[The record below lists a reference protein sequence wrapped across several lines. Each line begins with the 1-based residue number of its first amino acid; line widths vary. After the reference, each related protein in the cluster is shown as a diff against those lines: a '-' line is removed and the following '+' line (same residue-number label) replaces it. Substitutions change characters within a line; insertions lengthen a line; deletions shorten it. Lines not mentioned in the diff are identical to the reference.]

1 MIELEGISK
10 TYTRSE
16 HGIVQALKSV
26 SIHIAPGEFVVV
38 RGASGSGKSTLLNI
52 LGCLDLPSAGSYR
65 LDGEDVARY
74 SDTQLARVRNAKIGF
89 IFQSFNLLPRTT
101 ALENVEIPMVYDRGL
116 VDRRRALGA
125 LERVGLAARA
135 SHFAT
140 ELSGGEQQR
149 VAVARALIN
158 SPALILADEPTGNLD
173 LVAGREV
180 MGLLTDLYK
189 EGRTIL
195 LVTHDDAVAAYASR
209 EILLRDGSV
218 VSDQIRVATL
228 VEGAQ

>member
-1 MIELEGISK
+1 M
-10 TYTRSE
+10 
-16 HGIVQALKSV
+16 VPAL
-26 SIHIAPGEFVVV
+26 
-38 RGASGSGKSTLLNI
+38 
-52 LGCLDLPSAGSYR
+52 AGR
-65 LDGEDVARY
+65 
-74 SDTQLARVRNAKIGF
+74 
-89 IFQSFNLLPRTT
+89 
-101 ALENVEIPMVYDRGL
+101 
-116 VDRRRALGA
+116 
-125 LERVGLAARA
+125 
-135 SHFAT
+135 

-158 SPALILADEPTGNLD
+158 NPALILADEPTGNLD

-209 EILLRDGSV
+209 EILLRDGNL
-218 VSDQIRVATL
+218 VSDQARVADL